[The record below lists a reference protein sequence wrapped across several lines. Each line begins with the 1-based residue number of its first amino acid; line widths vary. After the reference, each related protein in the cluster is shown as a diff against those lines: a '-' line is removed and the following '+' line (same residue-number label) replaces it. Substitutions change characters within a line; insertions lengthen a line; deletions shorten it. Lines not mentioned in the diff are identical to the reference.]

1 MHLSPGLV
9 GGGAVVLLVL
19 TGTGGAPASTTK
31 ESSQQ
36 PWFIGTATHLERVER
51 ARDERHGAR
60 RPGGRRRCAQRQRR
74 RRGRRQRGGGAG
86 VRAAARHAQAEG
98 VLAAG
103 VQPAELE
110 RAARALHT
118 ARRGD
123 ASGVAYVAA
132 KCGRHAHTSRDTATH
147 QACVRHIDAAGLCTT
162 QTHRACV
169 RHIDAA
175 GLFTAH
181 RCVTWYTVVH
191 SFSPPAGII
200 SSAYSHAAPAAA
212 SSHTS
217 ATHVGPVDAAVGA
230 ATCSCSH

>member
-147 QACVRHIDAAGLCTT
+147 QARVRHIDAAGLCTT